1 MVAVVVVV
9 VVGAGN
15 GAGVTTG
22 AVDAISAENGA
33 ELVMFVAG
41 TVVDADAVVAIVAAA
56 VVLTPPRVVVDGA
69 LVRSWD
75 LVKG

>member
-1 MVAVVVVV
+1 MVVVT
-9 VVGAGN
+9 GAGN

-22 AVDAISAENGA
+22 AVDVISAENGA
-33 ELVMFVAG
+33 ELVVVFVAG
-41 TVVDADAVVAIVAAA
+41 TVVDVDTVVVIVAAA